1 MFVKIANELKSF
13 RLFVCGGS
21 VDSTSEDDRAF
32 LKEPEFYPVKCVGC
46 FLKAVFF
53 SKTIKSN

>member
-1 MFVKIANELKSF
+1 MFVKIANEFQSF
-13 RLFVCGGS
+13 RLFVFGGS

-46 FLKAVFF
+46 FLKALIF
-53 SKTIKSN
+53 SRQ